1 MNAINSQPATRNSK
15 LFRNSPRL
23 RAGVAAVEFAIVAPL
38 FFLLVLAS
46 LEFGRMNIIR
56 HTADQAAY
64 EAARHAMVPGATA
77 AEARAKANS
86 LLNIV
91 GARGATVTVI
101 GPTDDEVTVNV
112 AVPMNQNGWIS
123 PRFSKDRTIRATST
137 LKTER
142 PLD

>member
-1 MNAINSQPATRNSK
+1 MLATRRSNR
-15 LFRNSPRL
+15 FRKSPRH
-23 RAGVAAVEFAIVAPL
+23 RSGVAAVEFAIVAPI

-46 LEFGRMNIIR
+46 LEFGRMNMIR

-64 EAARHAMVPGATA
+64 EAARHAMVPGATV
-77 AEARAKANS
+77 AEAKAKATS

-91 GARGATVTVI
+91 GTRGATVTVI

-123 PRFSKDRTIRATST
+123 PRFSKDHTIRATST

>member
-1 MNAINSQPATRNSK
+1 MLTTRNSQRK
-15 LFRNSPRL
+15 TRRS
-23 RAGVAAVEFAIVAPL
+23 GVAAVEFAIVAPI

-46 LEFGRMNIIR
+46 LEFGRMNMIR

-64 EAARHAMVPGATA
+64 EAARYAMVPGATA

-86 LLNIV
+86 LLQIV
-91 GARGATVTVI
+91 GTRGATVTVI

-112 AVPMNQNGWIS
+112 SVPMNQNGWIS
-123 PRFSKDRTIRATST
+123 PRFSKDHTIRATST

>member
-1 MNAINSQPATRNSK
+1 MLSIRNSK
-15 LFRNSPRL
+15 LARSSRQRRP
-23 RAGVAAVEFAIVAPL
+23 GVAAVEFAIVAPI
-38 FFLLVLAS
+38 FFLLALAS
-46 LEFGRMNIIR
+46 LEFGRMNVIR

-64 EAARHAMVPGATA
+64 EAARFAMVPGATDA
-77 AEARAKANS
+77 DARAKANS

-101 GPTDDEVTVNV
+101 GPTDDKVTVNV

-123 PRFSKDRTIRATST
+123 PRFSKDHTIRATST

>member
-1 MNAINSQPATRNSK
+1 MRSTRNTKLATR
-15 LFRNSPRL
+15 
-23 RAGVAAVEFAIVAPL
+23 RAGVAAVEFAFVAPL

-46 LEFGRMNIIR
+46 LEFGRMNVIR

-86 LLNIV
+86 LLRIV
-91 GARGATVTVI
+91 GTRGATVTVI
-101 GPTDDEVTVNV
+101 GPTDDKVTVNV
-112 AVPMNQNGWIS
+112 SVPMSQNGWIS
-123 PRFSKDRTIRATST
+123 PRFSKNRTIRATST